1 MRLVLRKNYSVRS
14 KPHSLQEK
22 FIKYG
27 ILILFPWRDAFAVP
41 VGNTQIRF
49 GEIYAFIIAILG
61 LLTGRALI
69 KKSELKFSIVLF
81 VNLIITLMGVLIYR
95 DNIDTSFSNIYV
107 LRNVIYLLCVLGFT
121 FTNIKFDENDIDFIM
136 RYTVILELAVYIVL
150 ILSGNHLYLGRIA
163 GWDEIISAGQ
173 YLNIGPLRVPRFM
186 GTTAEAGYLGPILVM
201 PIYYYLSRYINRS
214 REVSKH
220 TKAYLIVSLFLC
232 VVTFSV
238 AVYLFAILA
247 ILISFANN
255 ATSNRKLKFIGIG
268 IIAVII
274 LLAVI
279 ESIPQLR
286 DYFNVN
292 FVNKISTYMGSKT
305 AYNWSA
311 NDRSQHYRAAWD
323 MFITGNPIQWIL
335 GHGTGAYYAMAKSN
349 ARFLVNDVNEA
360 YNLYLSTLTDRGILG
375 LFCIIIILVNII
387 KIRDKSLASRTIFIG
402 LVFQFIH
409 WLLTGNFWLYYFWY
423 EVMILIGLHRY
434 YTAT

>member
-1 MRLVLRKNYSVRS
+1 MRLVLRRNYSDRA

-41 VGNTQIRF
+41 IGNTQIRF
-49 GEIYAFIIAILG
+49 GELYVFIIAMLG
-61 LLTGRALI
+61 LFAGRTLI
-69 KKSELKFSIVLF
+69 KKSELKFSAVLF
-81 VNLIITLMGVLIYR
+81 ANLIITLIGDLIYR
-95 DNIDTSFSNIYV
+95 NNIDIPYSNIYV
-107 LRNVIYLLCVLGFT
+107 LRNVIYLLCILGFT
-121 FTNIKFDENDIDFIM
+121 LTNIKFDENDIDLIM
-136 RYTVILELAVYIVL
+136 RYTIILELVAYIVL
-150 ILSGNHLYLGRIA
+150 VLSGYHLYLGRIA

-173 YLNIGPLRVPRFM
+173 YLNIESLRVPRFM

-220 TKAYLIVSLFLC
+220 TMAYLFFSLFLC
-232 VVTFSV
+232 VITFSA
-238 AVYLFAILA
+238 AVYVFAILA

-255 ATSNRKLKFIGIG
+255 TTSNRKLKFIGIG
-268 IIAVII
+268 IVAVII
-274 LLAVI
+274 LLIVI

-292 FVNKISTYMGSKT
+292 FVNKIAAYMGNNT
-305 AYNWSA
+305 ASNWSA

-375 LFCIIIILVNII
+375 LLCIILIMANII

-423 EVMILIGLHRY
+423 EVMILIGLRRHN
-434 YTAT
+434 TAT